1 MAKYNAAKIEECEA
15 WVAVHGLIDY
25 GGAKLKEFVREMGID
40 EKTYRLW
47 MKGKPQ
53 FKEAIERAKE
63 VFKQNLTHDLAI
75 SLSKAAKGYEHEET
89 EQEFRVGADEEEE
102 NPCAAEYR
110 SRDFPPDESR
120 PRTLSEQATQRYN
133 AQKGRRKTDDTR

>member
-15 WVAVHGLIDY
+15 WVAAHGLIDY

-53 FKEAIERAKE
+53 FKDTQMA
-63 VFKQNLTHDLAI
+63 
-75 SLSKAAKGYEHEET
+75 S
-89 EQEFRVGADEEEE
+89 E
-102 NPCAAEYR
+102 NIGFEIH
-110 SRDFPPDESR
+110 
-120 PRTLSEQATQRYN
+120 
-133 AQKGRRKTDDTR
+133 TRIV